1 MVAMFVILTFVGF
14 IVADGI
20 VQYLEA
26 RKEKPALRSAQPAPP
41 VARPV
46 LPGGIFVGGG
56 HTWVEVVRDGMAR
69 VGSDTFLT
77 QLLGRIEAVDLPRPG
92 QAVKRGE
99 VLFVLC
105 TGSQRAAVQAP
116 VDGVVRRVNNELNAH
131 PQLLFEEPYDEGWIC
146 EVEPRDLGADM
157 ALLRV
162 GRAAQAWLSQEM
174 DRFREFLI
182 QHAQGRLALALP
194 DGGDIR
200 VGVLADV
207 DADTWEAFQREF
219 LQSGRPA

>member
-1 MVAMFVILTFVGF
+1 MFVILTFVGF
-14 IVADGI
+14 ILADGI

-26 RKEKPALRSAQPAPP
+26 RKERPATQSATPVRP
-41 VARPV
+41 VAHPV

-56 HTWVEVVRDGMAR
+56 HTWVEIVRDGRAR
-69 VGSDTFLT
+69 VGSDAFLT
-77 QLLGRIEAVDLPRPG
+77 QLLGRIEGVELPRPG
-92 QAVKRGE
+92 QTVKRGE
-99 VLFVLC
+99 TLFVLHI
-105 TGSQRAAVQAP
+105 GSQRAVVQAP
-116 VDGVVRRVNNELNAH
+116 VDGVVRRVNNELQAH

-162 GRAAQAWLSQEM
+162 GRAAQEWITQEM
-174 DRFREFLI
+174 DRLREFLTRR
-182 QHAQGRLALALP
+182 ANGRFALALP

-207 DADTWEAFQREF
+207 DAETWEAFQHEF
-219 LQSGRPA
+219 LQTGHQV